1 MKMKVK
7 KLDRRFTGHD
17 KWKYYVDFKQVSA
30 LLDSREWFFAVRV
43 WCWEQ
48 WGPSREASLFYS
60 SRLELHPSLHPEAT
74 DKNEHWSWIVD
85 DYKYRIYLR
94 GQDEAALFTLK
105 WA

>member
-7 KLDRRFTGHD
+7 KLDRRFTGYD
-17 KWKYYVDFKQVSA
+17 KWTYYVDFKQTSA
-30 LLDSREWFFAVRV
+30 LLDSRDWFFAVRV

-60 SRLELHPSLHPEAT
+60 SRLERNPLLHPEVS
-74 DKNEHWSWIVD
+74 DKNAHWSWIND
-85 DYKYRIYLR
+85 DYKFRIYLC
-94 GQDEAALFTLK
+94 GNDEAALFTLK